1 MPMKLFEPARIGPLE
16 LKNRLVM
23 TAMSTRL
30 AGPRGEVTDRL
41 TEYYAVRA
49 AGGVGMVTVEEAS
62 IHPQLPHV
70 PNALGVYG
78 NHLLPG
84 LRNLTGRIHDAGAR
98 ASLQIGLYFR
108 QAVNGFPRF
117 AASAD
122 APDCGSG
129 CMQLTPDEI
138 RYITGLYTD
147 AAIRSREAGFDAVEI
162 HACHG
167 CILAEFLSPY
177 WNRRTDG
184 YGGDRSGRFRFALE
198 ILEGVRR
205 GLGSGYPVIYR
216 ISGSEFH
223 PGGFTPEDG
232 IALSCALERGGVTAI
247 NVSGGLGHINH
258 ISIPPSDVPRGIL
271 LPLARG
277 IKSAVKVPV
286 ICGNSLTPEMA
297 QQAVSEGMTDLVG
310 LGRPLI
316 ADPEW
321 PLKVREGRPREIRA
335 CIRCNQGCFGGLRD
349 LKTPGLTC
357 LYNPSAGR
365 ELERAVH
372 PAAVKR
378 KVAVIGGGPAGC
390 EAARVARLRGHDVL
404 LIEKEGRLGGQF
416 NLAALPPKKDEF
428 TGLAEFYA
436 NELPRLGVEVRLNT
450 EATPEMVG
458 MLAVDIIVVAT
469 GSTPVVPRM
478 PGTDLPHVTT
488 AQDVL
493 AGKVMIDKS
502 PVAVIGG
509 GATGLE
515 TADYLSERGLTVTVI
530 EMLDAPGRDMM
541 PGIGVRE
548 ALLARLVEK
557 KVGILTGHRA
567 MAIEPDAVVASDR
580 PLKGGGNEIR
590 ISAESVV
597 FGLGNRAEETMSRLE
612 TACGCRNVLCGVGDC
627 RFPGNALNAIHAAY
641 DLAATL

>member
-1 MPMKLFEPARIGPLE
+1 MKLFEPVRIGHLE
-16 LKNRLVM
+16 LKNRLIM

-30 AGPRGEVTDRL
+30 AGPRGEVTDCL

-49 AGGVGMVTVEEAS
+49 AGGAGLVTVEEAS
-62 IHPQLPHV
+62 VHPQLPHV

-78 NHLLPG
+78 NHLIPG
-84 LRNLTGRIHDAGAR
+84 LRILTGRIHDAGAR

-108 QAVNGFPRF
+108 QTVSGFPRYC
-117 AASAD
+117 ASAD
-122 APDCGSG
+122 APDCGPDCSELSHEEI
-129 CMQLTPDEI
+129 CYLT
-138 RYITGLYTD
+138 RLFAD
-147 AAIRSREAGFDAVEI
+147 AAERAREANFDAVEI

-167 CILAEFLSPY
+167 CILSEFLSPY
-177 WNRRTDG
+177 WNKRTDE

-198 ILEGVRR
+198 ILEGIR
-205 GLGSGYPVIYR
+205 GRIGSDYPVIFR
-216 ISGSEFH
+216 ISGSEFYQ
-223 PGGFTPEDG
+223 GGFTSEDG
-232 IALSCALERGGVTAI
+232 IALSCALEMGGVAAI
-247 NVSGGLGHINH
+247 NVSGGLGHINY
-258 ISIPPSDVPRGIL
+258 ISIPPSDVQRGIL
-271 LPLARG
+271 LPLAHG

-297 QQAVSEGMTDLVG
+297 EQAVSEGMTDLVG

-321 PLKVREGRPREIRA
+321 PLKTREGRVREIRA

-349 LKTPGLTC
+349 PKMPGLTC
-357 LYNPSAGR
+357 LYNPCAGR
-365 ELERAVH
+365 ELQRAIH

-390 EAARVARLRGHDVL
+390 EMARVARLRGHDVL
-404 LIEKEGRLGGQF
+404 LIEKEARLGGQF
-416 NLAALPPKKDEF
+416 NLAAIPPKKNDF
-428 TGLAEFYA
+428 ARLAEFYTS
-436 NELPRLGVEVRLNT
+436 ELPRLGVEVRLNAA
-450 EATPEMVG
+450 ATPEMIKTLSADV
-458 MLAVDIIVVAT
+458 VVVAT
-469 GSTPVVPRM
+469 GSTPVVPQMR
-478 PGTDLPHVTT
+478 GADLPHVTT

-493 AGKVMIDKS
+493 AEKVRISDS

-515 TADYLSERGLTVTVI
+515 TADYLSDLGLAVTVI

-541 PGIGVRE
+541 HGIGVRE
-548 ALLARLVEK
+548 LLLARLAEK
-557 KVGILTGHRA
+557 KVRILTRHRA

-590 ISAESVV
+590 ISAKSVV
-597 FGLGNRAEETMSRLE
+597 FGLGNRTEGTIGRLE
-612 TACGCRNVLCGVGDC
+612 PVCGCRSLLCGVGDC

-641 DLAATL
+641 DLASTL

>member
-1 MPMKLFEPARIGPLE
+1 MKIFEPVRIGPLE

-49 AGGVGMVTVEEAS
+49 AGEVGMVTVEEAS

-84 LRNLTGRIHDAGAR
+84 LKNLTGRIHDAGAR

-117 AASAD
+117 AASTD
-122 APDCGSG
+122 APDCGPG
-129 CMQLTPDEI
+129 CNELTPDEI
-138 RYITGLYTD
+138 HYLTGLFTD
-147 AAIRSREAGFDAVEI
+147 AAIRTRKAGFDAVEI

-167 CILAEFLSPY
+167 CILSEFLSPY
-177 WNRRTDG
+177 WNRRTDE

-198 ILEGVRR
+198 ILEGIRR
-205 GLGSGYPVIYR
+205 SIGSDYPVIYR

-232 IALSCALERGGVTAI
+232 IALSCTLEKGGVSAI

-258 ISIPPSDVPRGIL
+258 VSIPPSDVPRGIL
-271 LPLARG
+271 LPLAQG

-297 QQAVSEGMTDLVG
+297 EQAVSEGWTDLIG

-321 PLKVREGRPREIRA
+321 PLKVREGRAREIRT

-365 ELERAVH
+365 ELERTIY
-372 PAAVKR
+372 PAYVKR
-378 KVAVIGGGPAGC
+378 KIAIIGGGPAGC

-416 NLAALPPKKDEF
+416 NLAALPPKKEDF
-428 TGLAEFYA
+428 TGLAAFYTS
-436 NELPRLGVEVRLNT
+436 ELPRLGVEVRLNT
-450 EATPEMVG
+450 EATPELIEA
-458 MLAVDIIVVAT
+458 LAVDTIVVAT
-469 GSTPVVPRM
+469 GSKPVVPGM
-478 PGTDLPHVTT
+478 PGSDLPHVTT
-488 AQDVL
+488 AHAVL
-493 AGKVMIDKS
+493 AGDAPIGKS
-502 PVAVIGG
+502 PVVVIGG

-515 TADYLSERGLTVTVI
+515 TADYLSERGLAVTVI

-548 ALLARLVEK
+548 ALLARLAGK
-557 KVGILTGHRA
+557 KVRILTGHRA
-567 MAIEPDAVVASDR
+567 MAIEPNAVLASDR

-597 FGLGNRAEETMSRLE
+597 FGLGNRAEETMSRME
-612 TACGCRNVLCGVGDC
+612 TACSCRSRLCGVGDC
-627 RFPGNALNAIHAAY
+627 RFQGNALNAIHAAY

>member
-1 MPMKLFEPARIGPLE
+1 MNLFEPYHVGRLE

-30 AGPRGEVTDRL
+30 AGPKGEVTDRL

-62 IHPQLPHV
+62 IHPQLPHI
-70 PNALGVYG
+70 PNALGIYG
-78 NHLLPG
+78 NHLIPG
-84 LRNLTGRIHDAGAR
+84 LKNLTGRIHDAGAR

-122 APDCGSG
+122 APDCGPG
-129 CMQLTPDEI
+129 CMQLASDEI
-138 RYITGLYTD
+138 DYLTDLFTD
-147 AAIRSREAGFDAVEI
+147 AAIRTRETGFDAVEI

-167 CILAEFLSPY
+167 CILSEFLSPY
-177 WNRRTDG
+177 WNRRTDE
-184 YGGDRSGRFRFALE
+184 YGGNRSGRFRFALE
-198 ILEGVRR
+198 VLERIR
-205 GLGSGYPVIYR
+205 KNLGSDYPVIYR

-232 IALSCALERGGVTAI
+232 VALSCALENGGVTAI
-247 NVSGGLGHINH
+247 NISGGLGHINH
-258 ISIPPSDVPRGIL
+258 LSIPPSDVPRGIL

-277 IKSAVKVPV
+277 IKSAVTVPV
-286 ICGNSLTPEMA
+286 ICGNSLTPDMA
-297 QQAVSEGMTDLVG
+297 EQAVSEGQTDLVG

-316 ADPEW
+316 ADPDW
-321 PLKVREGRPREIRA
+321 PRKVREGRTGEIRA

-349 LKTPGLTC
+349 LKAPGLTC

-365 ELERAVH
+365 ELERSIH
-372 PAAVKR
+372 PAGAKR
-378 KVAVIGGGPAGC
+378 KVAVVGGGPAGC
-390 EAARVARLRGHDVL
+390 EAARVSRLRGHDVL
-404 LIEKEGRLGGQF
+404 LFEKEGRLGGQF
-416 NLAALPPKKDEF
+416 NLAALPPKKEDF
-428 TGLAEFYA
+428 TGLAEFYT

-450 EATPEMVG
+450 EATPELIG
-458 MLAVDIIVVAT
+458 ALAVDAVIVAT

-488 AQDVL
+488 AHDVL
-493 AGKVMIDKS
+493 AGRVTIAEN

-515 TADYLSERGLTVTVI
+515 TADYLSERGLDVTVI

-548 ALLARLVEK
+548 ALLARLAGKNVR
-557 KVGILTGHRA
+557 ILTGHRA
-567 MAIEPDAVVASDR
+567 MAIEPDVVVASDR

-590 ISAESVV
+590 ILARSVV
-597 FGLGNRAEETMSRLE
+597 FGLGNRAEETMNRLE
-612 TACGCRNVLCGVGDC
+612 KACGCRNLLCGVGDC
-627 RFPGNALNAIHAAY
+627 RFPGNAMNAIHAAY
-641 DLAATL
+641 DLAMTL

>member
-1 MPMKLFEPARIGPLE
+1 MKLFERARIGPLE

-23 TAMSTRL
+23 TAMTTRL

-41 TEYYAVRA
+41 AEYYAVRA
-49 AGGVGMVTVEEAS
+49 AGGVGMITVEEAS

-70 PNALGVYG
+70 PNALGIYG

-84 LRNLTGRIHDAGAR
+84 LRNLTGRIHDAGAL

-108 QAVNGFPRF
+108 QSVNGFPRF

-122 APDCGSG
+122 SPDCGPG
-129 CMQLTPDEI
+129 CKELTPDEI
-138 RYITGLYTD
+138 RYLTGLFTD
-147 AAIRSREAGFDAVEI
+147 AAIRTREAGFDAVEI

-167 CILAEFLSPY
+167 CILSEFLSPY

-184 YGGDRSGRFRFALE
+184 YGRDRSGRFRFALE
-198 ILEGVRR
+198 ILEGIRR
-205 GLGSGYPVIYR
+205 SLGPGYPVIYR

-232 IALSCALERGGVTAI
+232 IALSCALENAGVTAV

-271 LPLARG
+271 LPLAQG
-277 IKSAVKVPV
+277 IKSAVKVPI

-297 QQAVSEGMTDLVG
+297 EQAVSKGQTDLVG

-321 PLKVREGRPREIRA
+321 PLKVREGRDREIRS

-349 LKTPGLTC
+349 LKMPGLTC
-357 LYNPSAGR
+357 LYNPPAGR
-365 ELERAVH
+365 ELERTIH
-372 PAAVKR
+372 PAGAKR
-378 KVAVIGGGPAGC
+378 KIAVIGGGPAGC
-390 EAARVARLRGHDVL
+390 EVARVTRLRGHDVL
-404 LIEKEGRLGGQF
+404 LIEKEERLGGQF
-416 NLAALPPKKDEF
+416 NLAALPPKKDDF
-428 TGLAEFYA
+428 TKLAEFYT
-436 NELPRLGVEVRLNT
+436 NELTRLGVQVRLNT
-450 EATPEMVG
+450 EAVPEMIG
-458 MLAVDIIVVAT
+458 TLEVDTVVVAT
-469 GSTPVVPRM
+469 GSAPVVPGM
-478 PGTDLPHVTT
+478 PGADLPHVTT
-488 AQDVL
+488 AHDVL
-493 AGKVMIDKS
+493 AGKVTIGKS

-515 TADYLSERGLTVTVI
+515 TADYLSERGLDVTVI
-530 EMLDAPGRDMM
+530 EMLDAPGRDIM

-548 ALLARLVEK
+548 SLLTRLVEK
-557 KVGILTGHRA
+557 KVRIFTGRRV
-567 MAIEPDAVVASDR
+567 MAIESDAVVASDR

-590 ISAESVV
+590 ISAKSVV
-597 FGLGNRAEETMSRLE
+597 FCLGNRAEGTMIRLE
-612 TACGCRNVLCGVGDC
+612 PARCCSNLLCGVGDC
-627 RFPGNALNAIHAAY
+627 RFPGNALDAVHAAY

>member
-1 MPMKLFEPARIGPLE
+1 MKLFEPTDIGPLE

-122 APDCGSG
+122 APDCGPG

-138 RYITGLYTD
+138 HYLTGLFVD
-147 AAIRSREAGFDAVEI
+147 AAIRTREAGFDAVEI

-167 CILAEFLSPY
+167 CILSEFLSPY
-177 WNRRTDG
+177 WNRRTDE
-184 YGGDRSGRFRFALE
+184 YGGDCSGRFRFALE
-198 ILEGVRR
+198 ILEGIRR
-205 GLGSGYPVIYR
+205 SLGSGYPVIYR

-223 PGGFTPEDG
+223 QGGFTPEDG
-232 IALSCALERGGVTAI
+232 IALSCALEKRGVTAI

-258 ISIPPSDVPRGIL
+258 ISIPPSDVSRGIL
-271 LPLARG
+271 LPLAQG
-277 IKSAVKVPV
+277 IKSAVKVPI

-297 QQAVSEGMTDLVG
+297 ERATTEGQTDLVG

-321 PLKVREGRPREIRA
+321 PVKVREGRAREIRA

-357 LYNPSAGR
+357 LYNPAAGR
-365 ELERAVH
+365 ELERTLH
-372 PAAVKR
+372 PAGVKR

-404 LIEKEGRLGGQF
+404 LIEEEGRLGGQF
-416 NLAALPPKKDEF
+416 NLAALPPKKDDF
-428 TGLAEFYA
+428 TKLAEFYTH
-436 NELPRLGVEVRLNT
+436 ELPRLGVEVRLNT
-450 EATPEMVG
+450 EATPELIETLV
-458 MLAVDIIVVAT
+458 VDAIIVAT
-469 GSTPVVPRM
+469 GSRPVVPRM
-478 PGTDLPHVTT
+478 PGSHLLHVTT
-488 AQDVL
+488 AHDVL
-493 AGKVMIDKS
+493 AGKVTIGKS
-502 PVAVIGG
+502 PVVVIGG

-515 TADYLSERGLTVTVI
+515 TADYLSERGLDVTVI

-548 ALLARLVEK
+548 ALLARLDAK
-557 KVGILTGHRA
+557 KVRILTGHRA

-590 ISAESVV
+590 ISARSVV

-612 TACGCRNVLCGVGDC
+612 PAFCCRNLLCGVGDC
-627 RFPGNALNAIHAAY
+627 RFPGNAMNAIHAAY

>member
-1 MPMKLFEPARIGPLE
+1 MKLFESVRIGPLE

-23 TAMSTRL
+23 TAMTTRL
-30 AGPRGEVTDRL
+30 AGPRGEITDRL

-70 PNALGVYG
+70 PNALGIYG

-84 LRNLTGRIHDAGAR
+84 LRNLTGRIHDAGAC

-108 QAVNGFPRF
+108 QPVNGFPRF

-122 APDCGSG
+122 SPDCGPD
-129 CMQLTPDEI
+129 CKELTSDEI
-138 RYITGLYTD
+138 HYLSDLFTE
-147 AAIRSREAGFDAVEI
+147 AAIRTREAGFDAVEI

-167 CILAEFLSPY
+167 CIISEFLSPY
-177 WNRRTDG
+177 WNRRTDE
-184 YGGDRSGRFRFALE
+184 YGRDRSGRFRFALE
-198 ILEGVRR
+198 ILKGIRR
-205 GLGSGYPVIYR
+205 DLGSSYPVIYR

-232 IALSCALERGGVTAI
+232 IALSHALEDAGVTAI

-258 ISIPPSDVPRGIL
+258 VSIPPSDVPRGIL
-271 LPLARG
+271 LPLAQG
-277 IKSAVKVPV
+277 IKSAVKAPI

-297 QQAVSEGMTDLVG
+297 EQAVSEAQTDLVG

-321 PLKVREGRPREIRA
+321 PLKVREGRTREIRS

-349 LKTPGLTC
+349 LKMPGVTC

-365 ELERAVH
+365 ELERTIH
-372 PAAVKR
+372 PAGAKR
-378 KVAVIGGGPAGC
+378 KIAVIGGGPAGC
-390 EAARVARLRGHDVL
+390 EVARVARLRGHDVL
-404 LIEKEGRLGGQF
+404 LIEKEERLGGQF
-416 NLAALPPKKDEF
+416 NLAALPPKKDDF
-428 TGLAEFYA
+428 TRLVEFYTS
-436 NELPRLGVEVRLNT
+436 ELPRLGVQVRLNT
-450 EATPEMVG
+450 EATPEQIGTPEADM
-458 MLAVDIIVVAT
+458 IVVAT
-469 GSTPVVPRM
+469 GSMPVLPRM
-478 PGTDLPHVTT
+478 PGADLPHVTT
-488 AQDVL
+488 AHDVL
-493 AGKVMIDKS
+493 AGKVMIDRS

-515 TADYLSERGLTVTVI
+515 TADYLSERGLDVTVI

-548 ALLARLVEK
+548 SLLTRLAGK
-557 KVGILTGHRA
+557 KVRILTGHRA
-567 MAIEPDAVVASDR
+567 MAIEPHAVVASDR
-580 PLKGGGNEIR
+580 PLKGGENEIR
-590 ISAESVV
+590 IPALSVV
-597 FGLGNRAEETMSRLE
+597 FCLGNRAEGTMSRLE
-612 TACGCRNVLCGVGDC
+612 PACCRNLLCGVGDC
-627 RFPGNALNAIHAAY
+627 RFQGNALDAIHAAY

>member
-1 MPMKLFEPARIGPLE
+1 MNLFEPYPIGRLE

-30 AGPRGEVTDRL
+30 AGSRGEVTDRL
-41 TEYYAVRA
+41 TEYYAARA

-62 IHPQLPHV
+62 IHPQLPHI
-70 PNALGVYG
+70 PNALGIYG
-78 NHLLPG
+78 NHLIPG
-84 LRNLTGRIHDAGAR
+84 LKNLTGRIHDAGAR

-138 RYITGLYTD
+138 HYLTALFMD
-147 AAIRSREAGFDAVEI
+147 AAIRTREAGFDAVEI

-167 CILAEFLSPY
+167 CILSEFLSPY
-177 WNRRTDG
+177 WNRRTDE

-198 ILEGVRR
+198 ILEGIR
-205 GLGSGYPVIYR
+205 GRLGPDYPVIYR

-223 PGGFTPEDG
+223 PGGFSPEDG
-232 IALSCALERGGVTAI
+232 VALSLALEKGGVTAI

-258 ISIPPSDVPRGIL
+258 LSIPPSDVPRGIL

-277 IKSAVKVPV
+277 IKAAVTVPV
-286 ICGNSLTPEMA
+286 ICGNSLTPGLAEK
-297 QQAVSEGMTDLVG
+297 AVSEGWTDLVG

-321 PLKVREGRPREIRA
+321 PIKVCEGRTREIRA
-335 CIRCNQGCFGGLRD
+335 CIRCNQGCFSGLRD
-349 LKTPGLTC
+349 LKTPGVTC

-365 ELERAVH
+365 ELERTIH
-372 PAAVKR
+372 PAVIKR
-378 KVAVIGGGPAGC
+378 KVTVIGGGPAGC
-390 EAARVARLRGHDVL
+390 EAARVASLRGHDVL
-404 LIEKEGRLGGQF
+404 LIEKESCLGGQF
-416 NLAALPPKKDEF
+416 NLAALPPKKEDF
-428 TGLAEFYA
+428 AKLPEFYA
-436 NELPRLGVEVRLNT
+436 QELPRLGVKVRLNT
-450 EATPEMVG
+450 EATSELIG
-458 MLAVDIIVVAT
+458 SLAVDAIVVAT
-469 GSTPVVPRM
+469 GSTPVVPRI
-478 PGTDLPHVTT
+478 PGSDLPHVTT
-488 AQDVL
+488 AHAVL
-493 AGKVMIDKS
+493 AGKVTIGRS
-502 PVAVIGG
+502 PVVVIGG

-541 PGIGVRE
+541 PGIGVKE
-548 ALLARLVEK
+548 ALLARLAAK
-557 KVGILTGHRA
+557 KVGILTGRRA

-580 PLKGGGNEIR
+580 PLTGGGDEIR
-590 ISAESVV
+590 IAAKSVV
-597 FGLGNRAEETMSRLE
+597 FGLGNRAEETLSRME
-612 TACGCRNVLCGVGDC
+612 TVCGCGSQVCGAGDC
-627 RFPGNALNAIHAAY
+627 RFPGNAMNAIHAAY
-641 DLAATL
+641 DLAVTL

>member
-1 MPMKLFEPARIGPLE
+1 MLVKLFEPVRIGPLE
-16 LKNRLVM
+16 LQNRLVM

-30 AGPRGEVTDRL
+30 AGPRGEVTDHL

-70 PNALGVYG
+70 PNALGIYS

-84 LRNLTGRIHDAGAR
+84 LRNLTRRIHNAGAR

-108 QAVNGFPRF
+108 QSVNGFPRF

-122 APDCGSG
+122 APECGPG
-129 CMQLTPDEI
+129 CKELTPDEI
-138 RYITGLYTD
+138 RYLAGLFTD
-147 AAIRSREAGFDAVEI
+147 AAIRTREAGFDAVEI

-167 CILAEFLSPY
+167 CILSEFLSPY
-177 WNRRTDG
+177 WNRRADE
-184 YGGDRSGRFRFALE
+184 YGGDRSGRFRFTLE
-198 ILEGVRR
+198 ILEDIRR
-205 GLGSGYPVIYR
+205 SLGSGYPVIYR

-223 PGGFTPEDG
+223 QGGFTPEDG
-232 IALSCALERGGVTAI
+232 IALSAALENGGVTAI
-247 NVSGGLGHINH
+247 NVSGGLGHINYV
-258 ISIPPSDVPRGIL
+258 SIPPSDVPRGIL
-271 LPLARG
+271 LPLAQG
-277 IKSAVKVPV
+277 IKSAVNVPI

-297 QQAVSEGMTDLVG
+297 EQAVSEGRTDFVG

-321 PLKVREGRPREIRA
+321 PLKVREGRSREIRA

-357 LYNPSAGR
+357 LYNPPAGR
-365 ELERAVH
+365 ELERTIH
-372 PAAVKR
+372 PAGAKR

-416 NLAALPPKKDEF
+416 NLAALPPKKDDF
-428 TGLAEFYA
+428 TGLAEFYTH
-436 NELPRLGVEVRLNT
+436 ELPRLGVEVRLNT
-450 EATPEMVG
+450 EATPELIG
-458 MLAVDIIVVAT
+458 TLAVDTIVVAT
-469 GSTPVVPRM
+469 GSTPVVPKM
-478 PGTDLPHVTT
+478 PGADLPHVTT

-493 AGKVMIDKS
+493 AGKVMIGKS

-515 TADYLSERGLTVTVI
+515 TSDYLSERGLEVTVI

-548 ALLARLVEK
+548 ALLARLAAK
-557 KVGILTGHRA
+557 KVRILTGHRA

-590 ISAESVV
+590 ISAQNVV
-597 FGLGNRAEETMSRLE
+597 FGLGNRVEETMSRLE
-612 TACGCRNVLCGVGDC
+612 TACDCRKSLCGVGDC

>member
-1 MPMKLFEPARIGPLE
+1 MKLFEPARIGPLE

-23 TAMSTRL
+23 TAMTTRL

-41 TEYYAVRA
+41 AEYYAVRA
-49 AGGVGMVTVEEAS
+49 AGGVGMITVEEAS

-70 PNALGVYG
+70 PNALGAYG

-84 LRNLTGRIHDAGAR
+84 LRNLTRRIHDAGAL

-108 QAVNGFPRF
+108 QSVNGFPRF
-117 AASAD
+117 AASAGS
-122 APDCGSG
+122 PECGPG
-129 CMQLTPDEI
+129 CKELTPDEI
-138 RYITGLYTD
+138 HYLTGLFTD
-147 AAIRSREAGFDAVEI
+147 AAIRTREAGFDAVEI

-167 CILAEFLSPY
+167 CILSEFLSPY
-177 WNRRTDG
+177 WNRRTDE
-184 YGGDRSGRFRFALE
+184 YGSDRSGRFRFALE
-198 ILEGVRR
+198 ILEGIRR
-205 GLGSGYPVIYR
+205 SLGSDYPVIYR

-223 PGGFTPEDG
+223 PGGFTSEDG
-232 IALSCALERGGVTAI
+232 IALSRALENAGVTAV

-258 ISIPPSDVPRGIL
+258 ISIPPSDLPRGIL
-271 LPLARG
+271 LPLAQG

-297 QQAVSEGMTDLVG
+297 EQAVSKGQTDLVG

-321 PLKVREGRPREIRA
+321 PLKVREGRTREIRS

-349 LKTPGLTC
+349 PKMPGLTC

-365 ELERAVH
+365 ELERNIH
-372 PAAVKR
+372 PAGAKR
-378 KVAVIGGGPAGC
+378 KIAVIGGGPAGC
-390 EAARVARLRGHDVL
+390 EVARVTRLRGHDVL

-416 NLAALPPKKDEF
+416 NLAALPPKKEDF
-428 TGLAEFYA
+428 TKLAEFYT
-436 NELPRLGVEVRLNT
+436 NELTRLGVQVRLNT
-450 EATPEMVG
+450 EAAPEMIG
-458 MLAVDIIVVAT
+458 TLEVDTVVVAT
-469 GSTPVVPRM
+469 GSAPVVPKM
-478 PGTDLPHVTT
+478 PGADLPHVTT
-488 AQDVL
+488 AHDVL
-493 AGKVMIDKS
+493 AGKVAIGKS

-515 TADYLSERGLTVTVI
+515 TADYLSERGLDVTVI
-530 EMLDAPGRDMM
+530 EMLDAPGRDIM

-548 ALLARLVEK
+548 SLLTRLVEK
-557 KVGILTGHRA
+557 KVGIFTGRRV
-567 MAIEPDAVVASDR
+567 MAIESDAVVASDR

-590 ISAESVV
+590 ISAQSVV
-597 FGLGNRAEETMSRLE
+597 FCLGNRAEGTMIRLE
-612 TACGCRNVLCGVGDC
+612 PARCCSNLLCGVGDC
-627 RFPGNALNAIHAAY
+627 RFPGNALDAVHAAY